1 LTLHEVGLA
10 LFAAALGFTVA
21 ACAQPESSESPSFAV
36 PTSTTTT
43 TTATPPPTITSTSLP
58 ATVKTPLA
66 GLIDRNAIP
75 TDDLAGPITGFV
87 VDVPW
92 RDLQPVRGGAIAANN
107 AIDKAIRDV
116 RALNRRTGQDVAI
129 KLRVRAGV
137 DAPDWAKQLG
147 GSPIAISDA
156 QDGVGGTIGAFWIEA
171 FGAAY
176 ADLQVKLADR
186 YDRVVEIGEVSIS
199 RCTTVYAE
207 PFLRNI
213 RDPDSVGQLTSRGFD
228 TASDLT
234 CLFDQIDAHL
244 AWETTR
250 SSLALNPY
258 QAIAESGAT
267 TIEPEVTSRVIDYC
281 RFVLEDRCVLGN
293 NSIRWPPLEGRME
306 AMYAEIE
313 SFGAPITYQTA
324 APARVGDL
332 PATIA
337 WAIDRGACSV
347 ELPKGYESDLSV
359 EALMDFTRSLTN
371 NTGCS

>member
-1 LTLHEVGLA
+1 MTFHRMGFA
-10 LFAAALGFTVA
+10 LFAAALGLTIA
-21 ACAQPESSESPSFAV
+21 GCTEPESSESPNFTV
-36 PTSTTTT
+36 PTSIATTTMPAPT
-43 TTATPPPTITSTSLP
+43 TTSTSLP
-58 ATVKTPLA
+58 ATVKAPLA
-66 GLIDRNAIP
+66 GLIDRNEIP
-75 TDDLAGPITGFV
+75 TDNLAGPIAGFV

-92 RDLQPVRGGAIAANN
+92 RDLQPVRGGAIATNN
-107 AIDKAIRDV
+107 DIDRAIRDV
-116 RALNRRTGQDVAI
+116 RALNSRTGNDVAI

-137 DAPDWAKQLG
+137 DAPDWAKKLG
-147 GSPIAISDA
+147 GSPIEVSDA
-156 QDGVGGTIGAFWIEA
+156 QDGVAGTIGAFWIKA

-176 ADLQVKLADR
+176 AELQTKLAER
-186 YDRVVEIGEVSIS
+186 YDPVVEIGEVSIS

-213 RDPDSVGQLTSRGFD
+213 RDPESVGQLIARGFD
-228 TASDLT
+228 TDSDLT

-244 AWETTR
+244 VWESTR

-258 QAIAESGAT
+258 QAIAASGET
-267 TIEPEVTSRVIDYC
+267 TIEPTVTSRVIDYC
-281 RFVLEDRCVLGN
+281 RLVLEDRCVLGN

-332 PATIA
+332 PATIS

-347 ELPKGYESDLSV
+347 ELPAGYKSNLSP
-359 EALMDFTRSLTN
+359 EELMDFTRSLSN
-371 NTGCS
+371 NPGCS